1 MDDADFDQNPGLAGE
16 EPERPPSRSQRKR
29 ESHAVQDAA
38 RRLLAL
44 SSSEL
49 ATLSLGAATLAAV
62 AETARIKDR
71 RAMPRHVKRVANLLE
86 REDLGA
92 IEALL
97 DSRQA
102 MDQAAAARHHRLERW
117 RDRLLAQGDAAL
129 GELLDLCPRADRQA
143 LRQLVRAAQR
153 DREAGR
159 PEGPRKLFRALRAAL
174 DEADA
179 ADRSANER
187 ISEDPRSG

>member
-1 MDDADFDQNPGLAGE
+1 MEDE
-16 EPERPPSRSQRKR
+16 TERPPSRSQRKR

-44 SSSEL
+44 SPSEL
-49 ATLSLGAATLAAV
+49 AALSLGPATLAAV

-97 DSRQA
+97 ASRQA
-102 MDQAAAARHHRLERW
+102 MDQAATARHHRVERW
-117 RDRLLAQGDAAL
+117 RDRLLAEGDVAL
-129 GELLDLCPRADRQA
+129 AELLDVCPGVDRQA
-143 LRQLVRAAQR
+143 LRQLVRSAQR
-153 DREAGR
+153 DREMGR
-159 PEGPRKLFRALRAAL
+159 PEGPRKLFRALRTAL
-174 DEADA
+174 DEADV
-179 ADRSANER
+179 
-187 ISEDPRSG
+187 

>member
-1 MDDADFDQNPGLAGE
+1 MARGTQGIPHSDRNDADFDQTPDLAGE
-16 EPERPPSRSQRKR
+16 EAERPPSRSQRKR
-29 ESHAVQDAA
+29 ESHAVQEAA

-49 ATLSLGAATLAAV
+49 ATLSLGPATLAAV

-97 DSRQA
+97 ESRQA
-102 MDQAAAARHHRLERW
+102 MDQAAAARHHRVERW
-117 RDRLLAQGDAAL
+117 RDRLLAEGDAAL
-129 GELLDLCPRADRQA
+129 GDFLDLCPEADRQA
-143 LRQLVRAAQR
+143 LRQLIRSAQR
-153 DREAGR
+153 DQEAGR
-159 PEGPRKLFRALRAAL
+159 PDGARKLFRVLRSAL
-174 DEADA
+174 DEAD
-179 ADRSANER
+179 
-187 ISEDPRSG
+187 G